1 MSFRSRE
8 TEFILENASD
18 TKGQGC
24 WKNSGDSARQ
34 AEVGEVFI
42 LFRNEAVDKEGLAGP
57 FSKRH
62 WKATRLRECGGLRC
76 GLNLGMGG
84 ENEFGAQQEL
94 QAQRRR

>member
-24 WKNSGDSARQ
+24 WKNFGDSARQ

-42 LFRNEAVDKEGLAGP
+42 LFGNEAVDMGLPSPAPSSRGT
-57 FSKRH
+57 SGSTSQHSWEMRTK
-62 WKATRLRECGGLRC
+62 C
-76 GLNLGMGG
+76 
-84 ENEFGAQQEL
+84 
-94 QAQRRR
+94 RR